1 MDMDD
6 VGISTHLSTCK
17 VECNLDE
24 RMNTKMEETT
34 LELGNLI
41 TALNLGFDV
50 QGKPLEKLSSLEYVN
65 MEGEDDFEVEYSTKE
80 LVQLV
85 QDGREVHDLVEV
97 DTLID
102 DSNDVQSKV
111 VKLSDAQKYVK
122 NVLNF
127 MASQGSQIFNSMD
140 VLGTEKTHDRL
151 IRIGVAHLTL
161 ISTKQCDSRSFFVSS
176 ERSFPNLNGTL

>member
-41 TALNLGFDV
+41 ATLNLGFDV

-85 QDGREVHDLVEV
+85 QDVREVHDLVEV
-97 DTLID
+97 DPLID
-102 DSNDVQSKV
+102 DSNDV
-111 VKLSDAQKYVK
+111 
-122 NVLNF
+122 
-127 MASQGSQIFNSMD
+127 
-140 VLGTEKTHDRL
+140 
-151 IRIGVAHLTL
+151 
-161 ISTKQCDSRSFFVSS
+161 
-176 ERSFPNLNGTL
+176 